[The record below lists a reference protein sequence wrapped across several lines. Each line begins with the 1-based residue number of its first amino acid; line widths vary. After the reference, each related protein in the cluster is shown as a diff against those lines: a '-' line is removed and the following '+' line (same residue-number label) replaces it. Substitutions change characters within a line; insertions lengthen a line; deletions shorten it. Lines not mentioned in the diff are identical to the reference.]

1 MGSRG
6 QRLPRRFHGE
16 GGGLRAEVRA
26 GHPSTT
32 LARPSSGYGRTA
44 EQRRSSP
51 GRLIRPNAAPEWQAV
66 SLWWSRSARG
76 GLVHSRDLFGM
87 RRPVAGADDK
97 LPYHKGTDRNE
108 QMPSPRQGLPRPEL
122 SSLQH
127 EGVISRVLDDGYAY
141 VDETGPTRKRY
152 IVSFSRSIPNYR
164 GESARELR
172 LSRGTVVRFSRVG
185 NEIQRIAV
193 GPDFEEFLDRR

>member
-1 MGSRG
+1 
-6 QRLPRRFHGE
+6 
-16 GGGLRAEVRA
+16 
-26 GHPSTT
+26 
-32 LARPSSGYGRTA
+32 
-44 EQRRSSP
+44 
-51 GRLIRPNAAPEWQAV
+51 
-66 SLWWSRSARG
+66 
-76 GLVHSRDLFGM
+76 
-87 RRPVAGADDK
+87 
-97 LPYHKGTDRNE
+97 
-108 QMPSPRQGLPRPEL
+108 MPSPRQGLPRPEL
-122 SSLQH
+122 ASLQY

-193 GPDFEEFLDRR
+193 GPDFETFLDGR